1 MGIATLISLI
11 AIGAIGAWS
20 QAMITLAL
28 VLTALLFCVAIGLPM
43 GIWLARSPRAAKIIR
58 PLLDAMQTTPA
69 FVYLVPIV
77 MLFGIG
83 NVPGVVVTI
92 IFALPPI
99 IRLTILGINQ
109 VPADLIEASRSFGAS
124 PRQMLFKVQLPLA
137 MQGKLL
143 DNRNKM
149 LKAQGINETLFMALI
164 TLESQENHSIQP
176 SELSCAL
183 GSSRTNA
190 TRIADEL
197 EKRGWIERR
206 ESDNDRRC
214 LHLQLT
220 EKGHEFL
227 REVLPPQHNCLHK
240 LWSALSTAERD
251 QLEHITRKLLTRLD
265 QMDEDGA
272 ILEALR

>member
-1 MGIATLISLI
+1 
-11 AIGAIGAWS
+11 
-20 QAMITLAL
+20 
-28 VLTALLFCVAIGLPM
+28 LT
-43 GIWLARSPRAAKIIR
+43 
-58 PLLDAMQTTPA
+58 
-69 FVYLVPIV
+69 
-77 MLFGIG
+77 
-83 NVPGVVVTI
+83 
-92 IFALPPI
+92 
-99 IRLTILGINQ
+99 RLC
-109 VPADLIEASRSFGAS
+109 
-124 PRQMLFKVQLPLA
+124 MH

-143 DNRNKM
+143 ENRNKM

-220 EKGHEFL
+220 EKGQAFL
-227 REVLPPQHNCLHK
+227 QEVLPPQHHCLHQ
-240 LWSALSTAERD
+240 LWSSLSTAEKD

-265 QMDEDGA
+265 QMEQEGTV
-272 ILEALR
+272 LEALR

>member
-1 MGIATLISLI
+1 MDS
-11 AIGAIGAWS
+11 S
-20 QAMITLAL
+20 
-28 VLTALLFCVAIGLPM
+28 F
-43 GIWLARSPRAAKIIR
+43 
-58 PLLDAMQTTPA
+58 TP
-69 FVYLVPIV
+69 IEQ
-77 MLFGIG
+77 MLKF
-83 NVPGVVVTI
+83 
-92 IFALPPI
+92 
-99 IRLTILGINQ
+99 R
-109 VPADLIEASRSFGAS
+109 ASRHEDF
-124 PRQMLFKVQLPLA
+124 PYQEILLTRLCMH
-137 MQGKLL
+137 MQSKLL
-143 DNRNKM
+143 ENRNKM

-227 REVLPPQHNCLHK
+227 REVLPPQHNCLHQ
-240 LWSALSTAERD
+240 LWSALSTTEKD
-251 QLEHITRKLLTRLD
+251 QLEQITRKLLPSRPDGTRRCGSRS
-265 QMDEDGA
+265 DELTRHLAQKSRFIKEKMTGQHRNMLA
-272 ILEALR
+272 FLASRSAQPMS

>member
-1 MGIATLISLI
+1 MDS
-11 AIGAIGAWS
+11 S
-20 QAMITLAL
+20 
-28 VLTALLFCVAIGLPM
+28 F
-43 GIWLARSPRAAKIIR
+43 
-58 PLLDAMQTTPA
+58 TP
-69 FVYLVPIV
+69 IEQ
-77 MLFGIG
+77 MLKF
-83 NVPGVVVTI
+83 
-92 IFALPPI
+92 
-99 IRLTILGINQ
+99 R
-109 VPADLIEASRSFGAS
+109 ASRHEDF
-124 PRQMLFKVQLPLA
+124 PYQEILLTRLCMH

-143 DNRNKM
+143 ENRNKM

-220 EKGHEFL
+220 DKGHEFL

-251 QLEHITRKLLTRLD
+251 QLEHITRKLLTRLTRW
-265 QMDEDGA
+265 MKKA
-272 ILEALR
+272 PFLRRCANATTRSTIQIYKKTDRPARHTAGLSDNRSAQPM

>member
-1 MGIATLISLI
+1 MDS
-11 AIGAIGAWS
+11 S
-20 QAMITLAL
+20 
-28 VLTALLFCVAIGLPM
+28 F
-43 GIWLARSPRAAKIIR
+43 
-58 PLLDAMQTTPA
+58 TP
-69 FVYLVPIV
+69 IEQ
-77 MLFGIG
+77 MLKF
-83 NVPGVVVTI
+83 
-92 IFALPPI
+92 
-99 IRLTILGINQ
+99 R
-109 VPADLIEASRSFGAS
+109 ASRHEDF
-124 PRQMLFKVQLPLA
+124 PYQEILLTRLCMH

-143 DNRNKM
+143 ENRNKM

-227 REVLPPQHNCLHK
+227 REVLPPQHNCLHQ

-251 QLEHITRKLLTRLD
+251 QLSTSLASCSPVWTRWMKT
-265 QMDEDGA
+265 A
-272 ILEALR
+272 SSLRRCANATIRSPFQIAKRKTDRPARETAGLSDNRSAQPM

>member
-1 MGIATLISLI
+1 MDS
-11 AIGAIGAWS
+11 S
-20 QAMITLAL
+20 
-28 VLTALLFCVAIGLPM
+28 F
-43 GIWLARSPRAAKIIR
+43 
-58 PLLDAMQTTPA
+58 TP
-69 FVYLVPIV
+69 IEQ
-77 MLFGIG
+77 MLKF
-83 NVPGVVVTI
+83 
-92 IFALPPI
+92 
-99 IRLTILGINQ
+99 R
-109 VPADLIEASRSFGAS
+109 ASRHEDF
-124 PRQMLFKVQLPLA
+124 PYQEILLTRLCMH
-137 MQGKLL
+137 MQSKLL
-143 DNRNKM
+143 ENRNKM

-227 REVLPPQHNCLHK
+227 REVLPPQI
-240 LWSALSTAERD
+240 ALPSRPD
-251 QLEHITRKLLTRLD
+251 GTRRCGSRSDELTRHLA
-265 QMDEDGA
+265 QKSRFIKEKMTGQHRNMLA
-272 ILEALR
+272 FLASRSAQPMS